1 MLPKT
6 FHENFKELPILVPK
20 DLLRC
25 SQRVCFT
32 ILIHFEIGF
41 VENLS
46 DPHSTKWNYYG
57 IVHPALT
64 SINGVSHLFVRW
76 ENRVLI
82 WFSVLKKILLNFF
95 FLNKNLLS
103 WLLDFVPTKIDLVVY
118 LWTVTRIWSFFFS
131 SFPMIVKQA
140 WKRKGRVKKE
150 FPNVKSVNYADS

>member
-6 FHENFKELPILVPK
+6 FHENFKQLPILVPK

-46 DPHSTKWNYYG
+46 HPQSTKWNYHG

-95 FLNKNLLS
+95 FL
-103 WLLDFVPTKIDLVVY
+103 
-118 LWTVTRIWSFFFS
+118 TRIYYLDYWILFPRKLILSCIYGQWQESDWSVS
-131 SFPMIVKQA
+131 PSFPMIVKQA
-140 WKRKGRVKKE
+140 WKSY
-150 FPNVKSVNYADS
+150 KSI